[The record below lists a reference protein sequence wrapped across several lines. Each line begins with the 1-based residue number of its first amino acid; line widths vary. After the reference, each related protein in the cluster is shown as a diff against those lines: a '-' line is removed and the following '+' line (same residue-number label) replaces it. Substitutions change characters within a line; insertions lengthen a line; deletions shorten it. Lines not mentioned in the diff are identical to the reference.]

1 MSKKQAEEVPVI
13 KTRQLASIKLKKLFQ
28 PRSSA
33 AVERWLSVEVY
44 EKQNFKSVLTL
55 IFDYVFEFSF
65 FTTLDI

>member
-13 KTRQLASIKLKKLFQ
+13 KTRQLASIKLKKQFQ

-44 EKQNFKSVLTL
+44 KKQNFKSVLTL

>member
-33 AVERWLSVEVY
+33 AVERWLSVEIY